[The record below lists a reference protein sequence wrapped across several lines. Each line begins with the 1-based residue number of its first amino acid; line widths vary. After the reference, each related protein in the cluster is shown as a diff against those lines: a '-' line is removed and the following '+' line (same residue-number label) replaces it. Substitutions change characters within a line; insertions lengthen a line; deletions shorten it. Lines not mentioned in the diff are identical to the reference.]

1 MNGSI
6 FHSDFNYS
14 TNETQAVIPTSDLGL
29 SQILMLPVFIF
40 IITISILGNALVIAS
55 WIRFPSI
62 RNPSNALLVSLA
74 SVDFLTGL
82 ITTSLAFL
90 YGLNKSWIL
99 GQTFCVLWL
108 LTTFIFWFVSSNH
121 LVLIAIDRYRILV
134 EGVPY
139 LQRRSIS
146 KALQPAWFI
155 WFLGIC
161 LVSPIYFDRQGT
173 VTYEY
178 ETESSKWVCETKK
191 TPTWVLLSTLA
202 CIFGPL
208 VSLILIYVKVY
219 KELKTRF
226 RKGCFVSSQSKQ
238 SHTTGEGSNN
248 TNETEM
254 DLCRNSDASEI
265 KVSGITEEVNQ
276 NKLTLAVERERKAA
290 ITLGFLILAYVICWA
305 LIIVVVILY
314 VLHIHVPRPMLLF
327 AVMLSTM
334 NSGVNPV
341 IYAVRNQEFQRC
353 FKLLTLYIFQKLK
366 FW

>member
-1 MNGSI
+1 VLFQVGLNPTLKFCPHSVTMKGSI

-14 TNETQAVIPTSDLGL
+14 INETQAVQAQSGLGV

-40 IITISILGNALVIAS
+40 IITISIVGNALVIVS

-74 SVDFLTGL
+74 AVDFLTGL
-82 ITTSLAFL
+82 VTTSLAFL
-90 YGLNKSWIL
+90 YGLNKSWIFGKAL
-99 GQTFCVLWL
+99 CVFWL

-121 LVLIAIDRYRILV
+121 LVLVAIDRYRILV

-155 WFLGIC
+155 WFMGIC
-161 LVSPIYFDRQGT
+161 LVSPIYFDPQGT

-178 ETESSKWVCETKK
+178 ETDSSKWVCETKK
-191 TPTWVLLSTLA
+191 TPTWVLLATLA
-202 CIFGPL
+202 GVFGPL
-208 VSLILIYVKVY
+208 LSLILIYIKVY

-226 RKGCFVSSQSKQ
+226 RKGCVVSGQSKQ

-254 DLCRNSDASEI
+254 DLSRNSDASEI
-265 KVSGITEEVNQ
+265 QVSGITAEVNQ
-276 NKLTLAVERERKAA
+276 SKLTLAAERK
-290 ITLGFLILAYVICWA
+290 G
-305 LIIVVVILY
+305 
-314 VLHIHVPRPMLLF
+314 
-327 AVMLSTM
+327 
-334 NSGVNPV
+334 
-341 IYAVRNQEFQRC
+341 
-353 FKLLTLYIFQKLK
+353 KLQ
-366 FW
+366 